1 VAGKTCHNMQPKQK
15 NAALKEKKKKEKE
28 EKTLCNPGQTVYD
41 CMESNQYIFENKPLH
56 LIFKNL
62 VIKNILFEK

>member
-1 VAGKTCHNMQPKQK
+1 VPQYATKTKKCGPQG
-15 NAALKEKKKKEKE
+15 KKKKEKK

-41 CMESNQYIFENKPLH
+41 CMESNQYIFENEPLH

-62 VIKNILFEK
+62 VIKNISFEK